1 MTLQHTFY
9 SATDRPQKTVAIK
22 NFLNL
27 YTHPDLAAMYNENM
41 EVQVLVAKGNGVE
54 MMGDYKGYNWR
65 AYQDPNTGLIWK
77 SFRIPY
83 AAAGN
88 AEYEDRE
95 ISFPL
100 DQHAEAIGM
109 TGWDWKNK
117 VSKWVGFDFDAITGH
132 ATEHDKKLTPDQIN
146 IIKEKVCNVKY
157 VTTRKSTGGH
167 GLHLYIFLPDVP
179 TQNHTEHAALAR
191 AILSQLSADV
201 GTDLTVKVD
210 VCGHVLWVFHKT
222 KMESSHGESLKL
234 IKQGE
239 ILNQIP
245 HDWKDHIKVI
255 KGKKKIST
263 PTSIEEAGLQDIFEQ
278 VSAQRIKIPFD
289 EEHQRVFNYLKLV
302 NPNGTSYNSDHN
314 MVITHTYILKKAHD
328 ELKLRGPFDTISPG
342 SDLDHP
348 NCFCFPLAN
357 GCWVVRRYSPGTHE
371 AITWEQDGNKFTRC
385 YYNRNPDFDTA
396 CKAAGG
402 MDAGNGTFFFE
413 SGKNAVKAAKMLGVD
428 LNLPEA
434 IQEQEN
440 RPVELKK
447 MKDHK
452 VLATVSEYDTD
463 KHSEMKKN
471 WYLKRGKWNQV
482 QNLKEEV
489 QQDTATYNMDPIV
502 RNLVSEGGQS
512 FGWVINCSGTWFDH
526 PLAHASKALKSLGF
540 KHAEVECLLG
550 TSVIRPW
557 KIVNRPFAGEYD
569 DQNREWNRKAARFAY
584 EPADTENPVYPTWQ
598 KILDHCGKSL
608 NEAVQKDEWCKRYGI
623 VSGANYLMYWIA
635 SLFQEPRE
643 HLPYLFFYGPQ
654 NSGKSMF
661 HEALSLLIS
670 DNGVIKADN
679 ALTNSSNF
687 NGELQFAVLCTI
699 EETYLKD
706 RQRAYEKIK
715 DWVTSRKIQI
725 HPKGYTPYDV
735 HNTTHWIQ
743 CANQADAC
751 PIFSGDTRIT
761 VIYVNELDSS
771 AIIPKKEMEE
781 LLKKEARDFLKAARS
796 VELPPSGDRLNIPIL
811 KTPEKEVAQQRN
823 RDPIQIFI
831 EDNCF
836 YCPGNVELY
845 SEVYDRFRNSLE
857 EGRDRMDWTQ
867 IRFGK
872 HLPPEFPKGKMHGG
886 IQLMVGNISFT
897 KKEPKGSKLVLW
909 NGYLENENLL
919 GKGNGNGYTP

>member
-1 MTLQHTFY
+1 
-9 SATDRPQKTVAIK
+9 
-22 NFLNL
+22 
-27 YTHPDLAAMYNENM
+27 
-41 EVQVLVAKGNGVE
+41 
-54 MMGDYKGYNWR
+54 
-65 AYQDPNTGLIWK
+65 
-77 SFRIPY
+77 
-83 AAAGN
+83 
-88 AEYEDRE
+88 
-95 ISFPL
+95 
-100 DQHAEAIGM
+100 
-109 TGWDWKNK
+109 
-117 VSKWVGFDFDAITGH
+117 
-132 ATEHDKKLTPDQIN
+132 
-146 IIKEKVCNVKY
+146 
-157 VTTRKSTGGH
+157 
-167 GLHLYIFLPDVP
+167 
-179 TQNHTEHAALAR
+179 
-191 AILSQLSADV
+191 
-201 GTDLTVKVD
+201 
-210 VCGHVLWVFHKT
+210 
-222 KMESSHGESLKL
+222 
-234 IKQGE
+234 
-239 ILNQIP
+239 
-245 HDWKDHIKVI
+245 
-255 KGKKKIST
+255 
-263 PTSIEEAGLQDIFEQ
+263 
-278 VSAQRIKIPFD
+278 
-289 EEHQRVFNYLKLV
+289 
-302 NPNGTSYNSDHN
+302 
-314 MVITHTYILKKAHD
+314 
-328 ELKLRGPFDTISPG
+328 
-342 SDLDHP
+342 
-348 NCFCFPLAN
+348 
-357 GCWVVRRYSPGTHE
+357 
-371 AITWEQDGNKFTRC
+371 
-385 YYNRNPDFDTA
+385 
-396 CKAAGG
+396 
-402 MDAGNGTFFFE
+402 
-413 SGKNAVKAAKMLGVD
+413 
-428 LNLPEA
+428 
-434 IQEQEN
+434 
-440 RPVELKK
+440 
-447 MKDHK
+447 
-452 VLATVSEYDTD
+452 
-463 KHSEMKKN
+463 
-471 WYLKRGKWNQV
+471 
-482 QNLKEEV
+482 
-489 QQDTATYNMDPIV
+489 MDPIV